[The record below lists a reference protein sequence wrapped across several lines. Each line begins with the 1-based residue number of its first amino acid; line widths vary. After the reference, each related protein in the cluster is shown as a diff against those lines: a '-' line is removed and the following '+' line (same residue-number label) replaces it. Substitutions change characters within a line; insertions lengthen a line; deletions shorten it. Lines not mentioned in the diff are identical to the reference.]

1 MVSLKC
7 DILIEKN
14 EINIFK
20 IFISNLS
27 NNDSK
32 LENEINSYLELF
44 NVLLNDYF
52 TKTKCFQD
60 TKYKELIDNI
70 KLEYDDKFNKISQE
84 LLLKNNEINIINN
97 SFNSISENIKKMGIP
112 FEVKLDETFSAEIKQ
127 FGTSIETDS
136 LSTGEN
142 KRVNIAILIA
152 YLKLIRTKKFINIL
166 FLDEVF
172 AGIDIKGVD
181 DILILFKKFA
191 NERNINVILVHHS
204 ELKDWF
210 FDKII

>member
-97 SFNSISENIKKMGIP
+97 SFNSISENIKSNIESYLQQKFDLKEKI
-112 FEVKLDETFSAEIKQ
+112 LNDES
-127 FGTSIETDS
+127 
-136 LSTGEN
+136 
-142 KRVNIAILIA
+142 
-152 YLKLIRTKKFINIL
+152 
-166 FLDEVF
+166 
-172 AGIDIKGVD
+172 
-181 DILILFKKFA
+181 
-191 NERNINVILVHHS
+191 
-204 ELKDWF
+204 
-210 FDKII
+210 DK

>member
-97 SFNSISENIKKMGIP
+97 SFNSIS
-112 FEVKLDETFSAEIKQ
+112 
-127 FGTSIETDS
+127 
-136 LSTGEN
+136 
-142 KRVNIAILIA
+142 
-152 YLKLIRTKKFINIL
+152 
-166 FLDEVF
+166 
-172 AGIDIKGVD
+172 
-181 DILILFKKFA
+181 
-191 NERNINVILVHHS
+191 
-204 ELKDWF
+204 
-210 FDKII
+210 DKIRYFISPN